1 MSEPIT
7 KPRVSAAAKIVL
19 VLAAA
24 AVLLAVFALAAPG
37 SKFFFPLVS
46 LWCNLALF
54 ACVLLVLRAAG
65 IKFDLFHKA
74 VLVGLWAAALV
85 YFFWALGRRSFVYIW
100 DYVNYINKQYWAEA
114 AFLQGPAAG
123 FQYIF
128 GSFAEDYTNFITLFT
143 DSMLARNLAELLRR
157 QGYTVDVSS
166 DGVSGYDNAST
177 DLYDLILLDA
187 MLPGM
192 DGFTLLRK
200 LRTGGHAVPVLML
213 TARSDLSDRVQ
224 GLDCGADYYL
234 TKPFEPEELLA
245 CVRSLLRRGGGDAR
259 TDDAI
264 TFGDLRLEPG
274 TFQLSCGERSL
285 RLSRREYDLLELLLR
300 SQGRVVPKEQLLL
313 KVWGYDSDAEDNN
326 VEVYISF
333 LRRKLT
339 HLHSAV
345 TIRTRRM
352 VGYFLEVEA

>member
-1 MSEPIT
+1 M
-7 KPRVSAAAKIVL
+7 R
-19 VLAAA
+19 
-24 AVLLAVFALAAPG
+24 
-37 SKFFFPLVS
+37 
-46 LWCNLALF
+46 
-54 ACVLLVLRAAG
+54 LLV
-65 IKFDLFHKA
+65 I
-74 VLVGLWAAALV
+74 
-85 YFFWALGRRSFVYIW
+85 
-100 DYVNYINKQYWAEA
+100 
-114 AFLQGPAAG
+114 
-123 FQYIF
+123 
-128 GSFAEDYTNFITLFT
+128 EDEKR
-143 DSMLARNLAELLRR
+143 LARNLAELLRR

-245 CVRSLLRRGGGDAR
+245 CVRMLTRRQPEQRASNVLEY
-259 TDDAI
+259 
-264 TFGDLRLEPG
+264 GDLRLEPG

-285 RLSRREYDLLELLLR
+285 RLSRREYDMLELLLR

-333 LRRKLT
+333 LRRKLA

-345 TIRTRRM
+345 SIRTRRM